1 MSIVKI
7 NAITVPEEMRETLEE
22 RFRNR
27 AGEVE
32 TLEGFEGFQLLRPT
46 DDGDRYFVVTWWRSD
61 EDFARWLNS
70 DAFRRGHA
78 GGGAPQGGGDT
89 PHGGGGESPH
99 GGRSEQRPAG
109 IASELLSFEVVLDA
123 GPAER

>member
-1 MSIVKI
+1 MSVVKI
-7 NAITVPEEMRETLEE
+7 NAITVPAEMRETLEE

-61 EDFARWLNS
+61 EDFQRWISS

-78 GGGAPQGGGDT
+78 GGGGG
-89 PHGGGGESPH
+89 HG
-99 GGRSEQRPAG
+99 QRPAG
-109 IASELLSFEVVLDA
+109 TASELLSFEVILDA
-123 GPAER
+123 GPADG